1 MANTASAKKTAR
13 QSEERRVRNLARR
26 SQVKTALKK
35 VLVALEEGSEASV
48 VQGLLSDAAAQL
60 GRARG
65 KGLLHANTAARKL
78 SRLTRRVVAAH
89 KQPS

>member
-13 QSEERRVRNLARR
+13 QSEVRRVRNLARR
-26 SQVKTALKK
+26 SSVKTAVKK
-35 VLVALEEGSEASV
+35 VLVALEEGAQQTAVRELLSEAAS
-48 VQGLLSDAAAQL
+48 QL

-78 SRLTRRVVAAH
+78 SRLTRRVVAHYKSA
-89 KQPS
+89 

>member
-13 QSEERRVRNLARR
+13 QNEVRRVRNLARR
-26 SQVKTALKK
+26 SSVKTAVKK
-35 VLVALEEGSEASV
+35 VLIALEEGAQQAAVRELLSEAAS
-48 VQGLLSDAAAQL
+48 QL

-78 SRLTRRVVAAH
+78 SRLTRRVVAHYKSA
-89 KQPS
+89 